1 MIARRT
7 PVELEKLRH
16 SGQVLHELLAR
27 VQAAVRPGATT
38 WDLEEAAD
46 SALRELGATSAFRGY
61 HGYPCVLCVSV
72 NEQVIHGIPSR
83 KRTLREGDLVS
94 LDCGVVVNGYY
105 ADHAVSLLVEAGGA
119 SPNASV
125 PAGRR
130 KLLEV
135 TRAALA
141 AGIEQARAGNH
152 LGDISQAV
160 QRHADAAGFGIVRE
174 FVGHGI
180 GTHLHED
187 PQVPNFGNAGTGPK
201 LREGMVLAIEPMF
214 NLGAA
219 GVEVLADGWTAVTS
233 DGQDSAHFEHTV
245 AVTGD
250 GPWVLTGA

>member
-7 PVELEKLRH
+7 QTELDKMRH
-16 SGQVLHELLAR
+16 SGQVLHEILAR

-38 WDLEEAAD
+38 WDLEAVAD
-46 SALRELGATSAFRGY
+46 AVLRELGATSAFRGY

-83 KRTLREGDLVS
+83 KRTLQEGDLVS

-105 ADHAVSLLVEAGGA
+105 ADHAVSLLVA
-119 SPNASV
+119 SESNDLAP
-125 PAGRR
+125 RLQ
-130 KLLEV
+130 LLEV

-141 AGIEQARAGNH
+141 AGIDQARAGNH

-160 QRHADAAGFGIVRE
+160 QRHAEAAGYGIVRE

-187 PQVPNFGNAGTGPK
+187 PQVPNFGTAGSGPK

-214 NLGAA
+214 NLGAP

-233 DGQDSAHFEHTV
+233 DGQPSAHFEHTV
-245 AVTGD
+245 AVTGN
-250 GPWVLTGA
+250 GPWVLTGV